1 MKLLSP
7 RHHGYVDYAAIIL
20 LLIAPLALRFGPAP
34 AAVCYAT
41 ALAHLVVTLLSDH
54 PLGAARK
61 IPFAVHGALEF
72 SLGVG
77 LLASPWLLGF
87 SAEDRPRT
95 FFVAAGIALLL
106 VVLVTRYTAGLISRP
121 ESYGRYD
128 RYDR

>member
-1 MKLLSP
+1 MTLLSP
-7 RHHGYVDYAAIIL
+7 RHHGYIDYAAVAL
-20 LLIAPLALRFGPAP
+20 LALAPLALRFGAVPTS
-34 AAVCYAT
+34 VCYVT

-77 LLASPWLLGF
+77 LLASPWLFGF
-87 SAEDRPRT
+87 SDEVPARA
-95 FFVAAGIALLL
+95 FFVAGGIGLLI
-106 VVLVTRYTAGLISRP
+106 VVLATRYTAGVISRP
-121 ESYGRYD
+121 APYD

>member
-7 RHHGYVDYAAIIL
+7 RHHGYIDYAAVAL
-20 LLIAPLALRFGPAP
+20 LALAPLALRFGTVPTS
-34 AAVCYAT
+34 VCYVT

-61 IPFAVHGALEF
+61 IPFAVHGAVEF
-72 SLGVG
+72 SIAVG
-77 LLASPWLLGF
+77 LLAAPWLFGF
-87 SAEDRPRT
+87 SAELPART

-106 VVLVTRYTAGLISRP
+106 VVLATSYTAGILSRP
-121 ESYGRYD
+121 APYD